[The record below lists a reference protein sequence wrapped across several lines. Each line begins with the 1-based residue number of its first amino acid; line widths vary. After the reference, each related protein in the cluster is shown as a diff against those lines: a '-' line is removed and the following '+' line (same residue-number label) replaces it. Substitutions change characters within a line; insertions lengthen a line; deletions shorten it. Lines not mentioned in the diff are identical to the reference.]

1 MAAAG
6 LKNDRA
12 TIATNDCGMEDADP
26 DKGINHSGI
35 FQRRRRLRA
44 EGRLI

>member
-1 MAAAG
+1 MATEG

-12 TIATNDCGMEDADP
+12 TIATNDCELEDADP

-35 FQRRRRLRA
+35 LKRRRRLRA